1 MFLGEAESR
10 TLGSIMARSFL
21 TLEPVN
27 LLCLSDYLLGLKG
40 KLDRLWSITQL
51 LAHSSALRKLL

>member
-27 LLCLSDYLLGLKG
+27 FSVYLTTFLG
-40 KLDRLWSITQL
+40 
-51 LAHSSALRKLL
+51 